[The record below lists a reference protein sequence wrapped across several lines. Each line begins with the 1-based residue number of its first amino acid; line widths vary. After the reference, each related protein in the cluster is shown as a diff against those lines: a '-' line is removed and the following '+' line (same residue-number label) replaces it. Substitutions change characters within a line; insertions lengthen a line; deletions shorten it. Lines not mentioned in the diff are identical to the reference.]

1 MLLPRIGESAGI
13 IWNTLLGRGQ
23 TALSA
28 LKKETGLDDRML
40 HLALGWLA
48 REGKVE
54 IEQNGKQ
61 TLVWLLDG

>member
-1 MLLPRIGESAGI
+1 MLPRIGESAGR
-13 IWNTLLGRGQ
+13 IWNTLLGRGH
-23 TALSA
+23 TAVNI

-54 IEQNGKQ
+54 FEQNGKN